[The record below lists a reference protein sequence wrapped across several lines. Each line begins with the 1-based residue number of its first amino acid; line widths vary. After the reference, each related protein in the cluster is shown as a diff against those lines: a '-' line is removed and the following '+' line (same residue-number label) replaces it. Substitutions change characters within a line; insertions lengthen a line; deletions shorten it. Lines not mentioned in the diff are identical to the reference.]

1 MNISVAGICFGLIAA
16 LGQSMSYLATRH
28 FTQRRKAEA
37 VADEAAAEGAGM
49 SGGNISL
56 LLLVL
61 SHVMMGVVSVALWPF
76 FSPNNLP
83 PVGLWAWPLTCV
95 ALFYLIGQVGLMIAL
110 HYAEP
115 SRISPM
121 LGFKIVI
128 LAGAASV
135 IGTHAPTALQWL
147 AVVLCCVSVVGLNY
161 TGGASH
167 PRAVFGVILACVS
180 YCISDWNITVFVN
193 QLTIAHVASAPI
205 VAALLCYAVCGLIG
219 AAFLPWFGS
228 RRWVDWRDAA
238 PFALSW
244 LFAIFFLFACFGL
257 VGVVFGNILQATRGL
272 MSIGLGALLIRL
284 GHHHLER
291 KVPHT
296 VVLRRAVGAVLIFAA
311 IVIYKL
317 EAVTAPSAPATT
329 RAAPL
334 PSR

>member
-1 MNISVAGICFGLIAA
+1 MSISVAGICFGLVAA
-16 LGQSMSYLATRH
+16 LGQSLSYLATRY
-28 FTQRRKAEA
+28 FTQRRKAQAA
-37 VADEAAAEGAGM
+37 VDEAAEEGAGM

-61 SHVMMGVVSVALWPF
+61 SHVMMGVVSLALMPFYYPSHMPPLHLWMPNLCMVA
-76 FSPNNLP
+76 
-83 PVGLWAWPLTCV
+83 G
-95 ALFYLIGQVGLMIAL
+95 FYLLGQIGLMIAL

-135 IGTHAPTALQWL
+135 IGSHAPTALQWV

-167 PRAVFGVILACVS
+167 PRAVFGVILACLA
-180 YCISDWNITVFVN
+180 YCVSDWNITGFVDH
-193 QLTIAHVASAPI
+193 LSAAEVPAAPI
-205 VAALLCYAVCGLIG
+205 VAALLCYALCGLIG
-219 AAFLPWFGS
+219 AVFLPWFGS

-257 VGVVFGNILQATRGL
+257 VGVVYGNILQATRGL
-272 MSIGLGALLIRL
+272 MSVALGALLIRL
-284 GHHHLER
+284 GHHHWEHKQPR
-291 KVPHT
+291 A
-296 VVLRRAVGAVLIFAA
+296 VVVRRALGAVLIFAA
-311 IVIYKL
+311 IVIYKY
-317 EAVTAPSAPATT
+317 EPAAAAPVPAATNPAT
-329 RAAPL
+329 L